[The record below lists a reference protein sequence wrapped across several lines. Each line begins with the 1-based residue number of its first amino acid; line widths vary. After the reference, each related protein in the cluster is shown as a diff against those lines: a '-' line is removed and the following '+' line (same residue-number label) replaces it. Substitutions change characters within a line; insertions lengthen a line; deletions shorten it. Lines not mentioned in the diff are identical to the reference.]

1 MHNVV
6 SLDFETP
13 YGKDFS
19 VVDLGYY
26 KYARDERCQPYMI
39 SVCDGSEVWAGHPK
53 DFNFDALEG
62 KFLVSH
68 NSSFDEEIALGAA
81 ERGLFPFPKCVDWA
95 CTANMSAYLWNVR
108 SLADAARVGLGV
120 EVDKGVRDR
129 AKGKS
134 WDDMVREGWAEDMLK
149 YARLDAQ
156 HCYHLWAKHA
166 DKWPDWERR
175 LSRLTIDQ
183 GRYGLRIDVPRLE
196 QYIAELNQVIFTA
209 LNNLPWVARGRAPAS
224 PLGMAEECRAAGI
237 PCPPVKAHDPEAAAD
252 WEDTYAPQFA
262 WVMAVRNLRKAK
274 KTLATLETIKLRL
287 RPDGTVPFSLKY
299 AGAHTL
305 RWAGDSGWNLQN
317 MNKEPLFILPN
328 KTFEL
333 ASANLKTLNKLF
345 DKDPALVTDAIP
357 LDIRG
362 LIIARPGMKLAPTD
376 LAQIEPRVLN
386 WLAGNF
392 ALLSRIAMGMS
403 IYEAFA
409 RDSMGWT
416 GGDLKTEDKKK
427 YALAKIQVL
436 GLGYGCGWN
445 KFITIAQQYEIDIT
459 EDDEKFALEAACD
472 GKIYYRVKYKG
483 EWVYASA
490 PVGAKVQLADSL
502 QEDLAP
508 SPLTA
513 EGREK
518 VIFVAKEN
526 RRGETS
532 LQVQTVYGQQS
543 RALVRNFRESNPL
556 IVALWNSMEEQL
568 RGAVGSDLSIEL
580 PSGRGMTYRKVRQ
593 ERRKFTDPDDDTKK
607 IEKLCY
613 TAEIGG
619 RRYVLY
625 GGLIVENCVSGDA
638 EVLTNFGWCKLRD
651 VRPDHLVWDGI
662 ELVSHHGL
670 QNKGE
675 QRTIEVHGVDATPEH
690 LFLGPDG
697 WRRADSYS
705 VLYAHGSAIGTVRA
719 AHGNAPQS
727 VHEVFDLINCGPRRR
742 FAVRA
747 GANSP
752 VLIAHNCTQA
762 VARDV
767 FAHNL
772 LLVEDAGHRTLFTV
786 HDEDVPEIPQDADAT
801 TITKL
806 MSTTPPW
813 IPGLPVGAETQ
824 ITPRYKK

>member
-156 HCYHLWAKHA
+156 HCYTLWAKHA

-196 QYIAELNQVIFTA
+196 QYIAELNQVIFAA

-224 PLGMAEECRAAGI
+224 PLGMAEECREAGI

-472 GKIYYRVKYKG
+472 HLIHQRKKFDG
-483 EWVYASA
+483 EWKYFTA
-490 PVGAKVQLADSL
+490 PAGAKVVVDMTPSIP
-502 QEDLAP
+502 EDLD
-508 SPLTA
+508 TNW
-513 EGREK
+513 ER

-580 PSGRGMTYRKVRQ
+580 PSGRCMTYRKVRQ

-625 GGLIVENCVSGDA
+625 GGLIVEN
-638 EVLTNFGWCKLRD
+638 
-651 VRPDHLVWDGI
+651 I
-662 ELVSHHGL
+662 
-670 QNKGE
+670 
-675 QRTIEVHGVDATPEH
+675 
-690 LFLGPDG
+690 
-697 WRRADSYS
+697 
-705 VLYAHGSAIGTVRA
+705 
-719 AHGNAPQS
+719 
-727 VHEVFDLINCGPRRR
+727 
-742 FAVRA
+742 
-747 GANSP
+747 
-752 VLIAHNCTQA
+752 TQA

-767 FAHNL
+767 FAHNML
-772 LLVEDAGHRTLFTV
+772 LCEDAGIRALFTV
-786 HDEDVPEIPQDADAT
+786 HDEDVPEVRQEFDSAQ
-801 TITKL
+801 ITRI
-806 MSTTPPW
+806 MSTTPSW
-813 IPGLPVGAETQ
+813 IPGLPVGAETKD
-824 ITPRYKK
+824 TNRYLK